1 MKTKYRTHYL
11 GELNSNNVNE
21 EVILSGWI
29 KKKRNLGE
37 LIFLDVRDITGYS
50 QVVISKSD
58 EKIYEVANSL
68 RNEYVVTITG
78 KVRMRKDKNLD
89 IPTGE
94 IEIEA
99 LKIEIINGSKVP
111 PMIIDD
117 DTDAL
122 EEVRMKYRYLDL
134 RRNVNQ
140 EALRLRHKVVMNI
153 RNFLDSNNFLEIE
166 TPLLTKATPEGARDY
181 LVPSRVNKGKFYALP
196 QSPQIYK
203 NLLMLS
209 GFDRYFQ
216 IVKCFRDEDLRA
228 DRQPEF
234 TQIDLEMS
242 FMDENDVMN
251 IMEQMIKD
259 LMKDVMG
266 ISIAENFTVMNYDE
280 AMNSYGSDKPDLR
293 YDLKLNDVKDIFV
306 NSDFKVFANAETIKA
321 IVLKK
326 KSEEYSRKMI
336 DNLEAHAKKHHAKGL
351 AWLKME
357 DELTGPI
364 AKFLGDFEKEALIKT
379 LNLEA
384 KDVIFFG
391 ADQWQIAC
399 ESMGHVRA
407 KLAQDNDMID
417 MDKFCFA
424 WIVDWPLFE
433 YDEEEKRYNAMH
445 HPFTM
450 PQNNSFEGDLQSL
463 KARAYDIVLN
473 GYEIG
478 GGSVRIN
485 SPKLQEQMF
494 DKLGISSK
502 EAKDKFGFYLEAY
515 EYGAPIHSGIAFGL
529 DRLVMILAKKDSIKD
544 VIAFPKNTSARE
556 VMMDSP
562 AVVEEENLQEL
573 NIQVIDSE

>member
-1 MKTKYRTHYL
+1 METKYRSHML
-11 GELNSNNVNE
+11 GELRISDVE
-21 EVILSGWI
+21 ENITVSGWV

-37 LIFLDVRDITGYS
+37 LIFLDVRDVSGFS
-50 QVVISKSD
+50 QVVVTSEEASVFSI
-58 EKIYEVANSL
+58 ANSL
-68 RNEYVVTITG
+68 RNEYVVTVKG
-78 KVRMRKDKNLD
+78 QVRERKSKNPE

-94 IEIEA
+94 IEIIA
-99 LKIEIINGSKVP
+99 SSVEIINEAKVS

-117 DTDAL
+117 ETDAL

-140 EALRLRHKVVMNI
+140 DALKLRHKVVMNV

-242 FMDENDVMN
+242 FMEEQDVMN
-251 IMEQMIKD
+251 LMEKMFKQ
-259 LMKDVMG
+259 LMKN
-266 ISIAENFTVMNYDE
+266 IMNIDIVEDFPIITYDD
-280 AMNSYGSDKPDLR
+280 AMNNYGSDKPDLR
-293 YDLKLNDVKDIFV
+293 YDLKLEEVKDIFKE
-306 NSDFKVFANAETIKA
+306 SDFKVFASAESIKA
-321 IVLKK
+321 LVYKNG
-326 KSEEYSRKMI
+326 SSNYSRKSI
-336 DNLEAHAKKHHAKGL
+336 DELEAHAKKHHAKGL

-357 DELTGPI
+357 DELSGPI
-364 AKFLGDFEKEALIKT
+364 AKFLQEEEKLNLITT
-379 LNLEA
+379 LNLTSG
-384 KDVIFFG
+384 DVVFFG
-391 ADQWQIAC
+391 ADSWNVAC
-399 ESMGHVRA
+399 ESMGHVRTKIA
-407 KLAQDNDMID
+407 KDNDLID
-417 MDKFCFA
+417 QNKFAFA

-433 YDEEEKRYNAMH
+433 YDEESKRYNAMH

-450 PQNNSFEGDLQSL
+450 PKDNKFDSEILEL
-463 KARAYDIVLN
+463 KARAYDVVLN

-485 SPKLQEQMF
+485 NTELQSKMF
-494 DKLGISSK
+494 ELLGLDD
-502 EAKDKFGFYLEAY
+502 EEVQEKFGFYLEAY
-515 EYGAPIHSGIAFGL
+515 EYGAPVHSGIAFGL
-529 DRLVMILAKKDSIKD
+529 DRLVMILSKKESIKD

-562 AVVEEENLQEL
+562 TSVDMEALQEL
-573 NIQVIDSE
+573 SIKVDLYE